1 MGVKYLSDEWFA
13 KIEELADEV
22 NLEIPAG
29 MADMKLNMTV
39 TSDEGDYELCMNG
52 GKIEKG
58 HLPEASTKIIVPY
71 DLAKKMFVDQDQQ
84 AGMQAF
90 MSGKIKIEGDMSKMM
105 AMQSIQP
112 TESQKLL
119 QEKIKEETE

>member
-1 MGVKYLSDEWFA
+1 MGVKYSSDEWFA
-13 KIEELADEV
+13 KISELADEV

-58 HLPEASTKIIVPY
+58 HLPDASTKIIVPY

-90 MSGKIKIEGDMSKMM
+90 MSGKMKIEGDMSKMM

-119 QEKIKEETE
+119 QDKIKEVTE

>member
-13 KIEELADEV
+13 KISELADEV

-58 HLPEASTKIIVPY
+58 HLPDASTKIIVPY

-90 MSGKIKIEGDMSKMM
+90 MSGKMKIEGDMSKMM

>member
-13 KIEELADEV
+13 KISELADEV

-58 HLPEASTKIIVPY
+58 HLPDASTKIIVPY
-71 DLAKKMFVDQDQQ
+71 DLAKKMFVEQDQQ

-90 MSGKIKIEGDMSKMM
+90 MSGKMKIEGDMSKMM

-119 QEKIKEETE
+119 QDKIKEVTE